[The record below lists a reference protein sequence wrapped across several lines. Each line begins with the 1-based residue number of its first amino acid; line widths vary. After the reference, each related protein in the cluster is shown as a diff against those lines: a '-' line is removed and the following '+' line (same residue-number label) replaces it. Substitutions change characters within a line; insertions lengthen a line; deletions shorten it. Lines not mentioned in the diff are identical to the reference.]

1 MKCFFDESEARGVCR
16 FCGRAVC
23 KDHADKRMPYIA
35 TVYVGA
41 ANTPKAV
48 VLADALW
55 CGVCKPEAEP
65 VPMPEIY

>member
-1 MKCFFDESEARGVCR
+1 VNCFFDDNTARGVCR

-23 KDHADKRMPYIA
+23 KDHADKRMPFIA

-48 VLADALW
+48 VIADALW
-55 CGVCKPEAEP
+55 CGVCKPEPEP
-65 VPMPEIY
+65 VPMPEIF

>member
-1 MKCFFDESEARGVCR
+1 MNCFFDDNVARGICR

-35 TVYVGA
+35 TVYVGQG
-41 ANTPKAV
+41 NIPKAV
-48 VLADALW
+48 VVADAVW
-55 CGVCKPEAEP
+55 CGSCNPEAEP